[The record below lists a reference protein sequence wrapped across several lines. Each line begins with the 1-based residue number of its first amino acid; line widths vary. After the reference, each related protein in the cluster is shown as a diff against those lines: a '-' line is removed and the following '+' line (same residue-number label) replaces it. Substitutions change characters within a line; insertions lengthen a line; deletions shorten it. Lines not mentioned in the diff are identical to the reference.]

1 MVTFL
6 FTSIVLLAFLLLAV
20 YFWQKPPTRSKIEAF
35 ENFHD
40 SLPRPEPGRLFGETL
55 DDEDSEEINQK
66 HSAIEREQLLARA
79 SQGDLTVIDQVL
91 KNFDRALYDEILT
104 ALVIQADS
112 DAKLLSLLSYVTGN
126 ELPVTKELAQATI
139 KAWESAPN
147 RGSTSRTLH
156 ITALADDA
164 RLYQGAVET
173 VLNFWRRGL
182 LTDVSAA
189 ELRSLFDG
197 EFWVLSTQTRNSGAG
212 FILKRALAK
221 ARRELKSAMRVN

>member
-6 FTSIVLLAFLLLAV
+6 FTSIVLLAFLLIAL
-20 YFWQKPPTRSKIEAF
+20 YFWQKPSTQSKIEAF
-35 ENFHD
+35 ENYD
-40 SLPRPEPGRLFGETL
+40 SLPRPESSRLFGATSDNE
-55 DDEDSEEINQK
+55 SVSEINANQ
-66 HSAIEREQLLARA
+66 STNEREQLLAKA
-79 SQGDLTVIDQVL
+79 SQGDLTAVAEAH

-126 ELPVTKELAQATI
+126 ELPVTRELAQATI
-139 KAWESAPN
+139 KAWESSPN

-197 EFWVLSTQTRNSGAG
+197 EFWVLSTPTRNSGAG

-221 ARRELKSAMRVN
+221 ARRELESAMRVN